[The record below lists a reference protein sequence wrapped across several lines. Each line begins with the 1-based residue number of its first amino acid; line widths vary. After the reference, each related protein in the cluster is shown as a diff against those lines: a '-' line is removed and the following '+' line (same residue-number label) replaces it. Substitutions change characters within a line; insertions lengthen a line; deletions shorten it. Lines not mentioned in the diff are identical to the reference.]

1 MSLQKYV
8 IPALLLLTVLL
19 IYRNLYFTM
28 PDPSGINYT
37 LTTQQPS
44 PTREQT
50 PESVAEKPEP
60 KRVQSQKGSITI
72 NNELTKKMITYKYF
86 VSYSPTKF
94 DLYANGVHLV
104 TLDKKHRPISTNLNK
119 VPLKDGKLV
128 VLYEYEFMGG
138 SRKGAKEITF
148 DVAPDADVLNLTFNW
163 RDKWRVILDNATP
176 ISVERIEK

>member
-28 PDPSGINYT
+28 PDPSSINYA

-44 PTREQT
+44 QMHKQT
-50 PESVAEKPEP
+50 SVAEKPESQ
-60 KRVQSQKGSITI
+60 RISSQKGTVTV

-138 SRKGAKEITF
+138 SRKGAKEVTF
-148 DVAPDADVLNLTFNW
+148 DVAPDANVLKLTFNW
-163 RDKWRVILDNATP
+163 KNKWRVILDNAIP
-176 ISVERIEK
+176 ISVVRIEK